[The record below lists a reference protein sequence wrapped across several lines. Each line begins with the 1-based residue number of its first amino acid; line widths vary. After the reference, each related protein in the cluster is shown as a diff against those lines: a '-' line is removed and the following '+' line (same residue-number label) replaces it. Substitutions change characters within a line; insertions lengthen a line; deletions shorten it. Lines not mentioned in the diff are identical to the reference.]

1 MQQLHDMVKQSC
13 TVNVNR
19 ENTGRS
25 HDVSPD
31 ACKIIAGCI
40 SELHGVSGDSLVP
53 GDVMVIPPSGMSMP
67 CDAVLLTGTAIVNE
81 ASLTG

>member
-1 MQQLHDMVKQSC
+1 MVVHVGCLCSDFI
-13 TVNVNR
+13 VFW
-19 ENTGRS
+19 S
-25 HDVSPD
+25 LSP
-31 ACKIIAGCI
+31 
-40 SELHGVSGDSLVP
+40 ELHGVSGESLVP